1 MKPPTAFLLTLFL
14 SALPSYSA
22 TPPATTT
29 APATTTRPT
38 TSTATRSATTS
49 RPEPL
54 MTPATFDPARIRMKI
69 ETFQITPPKVGS
81 QCTGSLTILNTGP
94 GYAQDPAHVLPY
106 WTLTIAD
113 SKGTPL
119 YTGSGAWSG
128 PMNTNARITLN
139 FDTHSNSLPDPPG
152 KPFLFPAPDKY
163 AVTMTL
169 YPGRDLKT
177 PVDTK
182 TLTVEVPKP
191 APATTTRPTTTRTTT
206 TQVTTRA
213 ATQPR

>member
-1 MKPPTAFLLTLFL
+1 MKSLPCLPLILLLG
-14 SALPSYSA
+14 AIAPSRA
-22 TPPATTT
+22 AIPPAT
-29 APATTTRPT
+29 APAATTTTSQPT
-38 TSTATRSATTS
+38 ATS

-54 MTPATFDPARIRMKI
+54 MTPANFDPARIRMKI
-69 ETFQITPPKVGS
+69 ETFQITPPKVGT

-113 SKGTPL
+113 SKGAPL

-182 TLTVEVPKP
+182 TLTLDVPKP
-191 APATTTRPTTTRTTT
+191 APPATTRPATTRTTT
-206 TQVTTRA
+206 TPATTRA
-213 ATQPR
+213 TTQPR